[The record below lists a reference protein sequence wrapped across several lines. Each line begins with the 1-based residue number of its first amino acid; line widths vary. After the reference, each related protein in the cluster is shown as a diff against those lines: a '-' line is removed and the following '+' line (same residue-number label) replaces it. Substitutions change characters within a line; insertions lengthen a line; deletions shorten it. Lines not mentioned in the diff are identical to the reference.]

1 MYERNFHWE
10 NLIVQ
15 LRQFA
20 ALLYTSS
27 ITKLVNFGKNK
38 SQKMLL
44 PEVTK
49 LAKLLLVLSDCNGTR
64 THNHL
69 VWLNGWMFV
78 YELSGCGFEPRF
90 SHLTSDFAPD
100 SSKEFLGIQVTIVWI
115 HSETRTWHDKEHT
128 VLLVLPATNA
138 TSERSFSAMER
149 IKAYLRSSTTNGNH

>member
-1 MYERNFHWE
+1 MYERNLHCE

-20 ALLYTSS
+20 ALLYTSYRS
-27 ITKLVNFGKNK
+27 ITKFVNFDKNR

-64 THNHL
+64 TQNHL

-78 YELSGCGFEPRF
+78 YQLSGCGFEPRC
-90 SHLTSDFAPD
+90 SHLTSNFAPV
-100 SSKEFLGIQVTIVWI
+100 SSKEFLDIQVTIKCGFTLKRVRDMIKNIQYFLSYLQPTLQVNGHFQRWN
-115 HSETRTWHDKEHT
+115 
-128 VLLVLPATNA
+128 VLK
-138 TSERSFSAMER
+138 R
-149 IKAYLRSSTTNGNH
+149 I